1 MNYLE
6 IIFLLIVL
14 SNWILQIVFVL
25 WCLGRNKKLTI
36 LLVEYYSKDN
46 KGIDSI
52 NNYENE
58 RLG

>member
-58 RLG
+58 KLG